1 MTVLR
6 CERVAAGDLD
16 RAVADLGELTL
27 ARMPGGVFVDVA
39 DDRANDAV
47 RRLAFAGI
55 CARPALVALAPRPGT
70 YAALGRDL
78 GPLPLGS
85 LSLDLV
91 HVRRLSVARESAR
104 LLRHPPWRRNV
115 NADWR
120 ARCRDLLRGTD
131 AALTWRRRAWS
142 TRDILRSKEARRS
155 LRPVV
160 FDVGAVGSPPEHR
173 MLVAE
178 AALARWLFG

>member
-1 MTVLR
+1 MTLLR
-6 CERVAAGDLD
+6 CERVAVGDLD
-16 RAVADLGELTL
+16 RAIANLGEVTL
-27 ARMPGGVFVDVA
+27 ARMPEGVFIEIA
-39 DDRANDAV
+39 DEHADDAV
-47 RRLAFAGI
+47 RTLAFAGVR
-55 CARPALVALAPRPGT
+55 ARPALVTLAPRPGT

-78 GPLPLGS
+78 APLPLAS

-104 LLRHPPWRRNV
+104 LLRHPPWRRAA
-115 NADWR
+115 NADRR

-142 TRDILRSKEARRS
+142 SREILRSREARRA

-160 FDVGAVGSPPEHR
+160 FDVGAVGAPPEHR
-173 MLVAE
+173 LLVTE
-178 AALARWLFG
+178 AALARWLFA